1 MKVLVVG
8 AAKTG
13 TTIISKTIQG
23 SLKNAFFHMEPK
35 DPSFFMRD
43 SSVDQEARVV
53 KVIFEH
59 WNSTPNLRKAVIAN
73 ELPFKFDRIVMI
85 IRDPRDE
92 MLSRVM
98 YFVYPWLS
106 ANGYRGNETKVENW
120 LSFIEQV
127 ERTPANYSFKK
138 IVSFMNQN
146 FSVSLFGEVKAMNKY
161 RVFCEEMKSKV
172 QLVRYEDFV
181 VGDYSVIESY
191 LEFPLVTKNGLSHQ
205 YQRTRRSA
213 SFNNW
218 KPLFKQEDKEFFGKY
233 LGEMM
238 EKQGYIDWEF
248 KPTRTLPS
256 DSYSGYLRRVVA
268 DYRKQETVFNEKKS
282 SWRFLRK

>member
-191 LEFPLVTKNGLSHQ
+191 LEFPLVTKN
-205 YQRTRRSA
+205 
-213 SFNNW
+213 
-218 KPLFKQEDKEFFGKY
+218 FGKY